1 MGVNHRAGA
10 WSILPGRALFGIA
23 MLSKILV
30 VVIFL
35 GIVASMGSALFFLIK
50 DKGQSD
56 RTLKALTVR
65 IVVSIALF
73 ALLFVLWGLG
83 LINPHGIRP

>member
-1 MGVNHRAGA
+1 
-10 WSILPGRALFGIA
+10 
-23 MLSKILV
+23 MLSKILIV
-30 VVIFL
+30 IIFL
-35 GIVASMGSALFFLIK
+35 GMIGSMGSALFFLIK

-65 IVVSIALF
+65 IGVSIALF

-83 LINPHGIRP
+83 LISPHGVRP

>member
-1 MGVNHRAGA
+1 
-10 WSILPGRALFGIA
+10 
-23 MLSKILV
+23 MLSKIII

-35 GIVASMGSALFFLIK
+35 GIVVSMGSALVFLVK
-50 DKGQSD
+50 DKGQSN

-65 IVVSIALF
+65 IVVSVALF

-83 LINPHGIRP
+83 LINPHGVRP

>member
-1 MGVNHRAGA
+1 
-10 WSILPGRALFGIA
+10 
-23 MLSKILV
+23 MLSKILII
-30 VVIFL
+30 VIFL
-35 GIVASMGSALFFLIK
+35 GIIGSMGSALFFLIK

-65 IVVSIALF
+65 ICVSIALF

-83 LINPHGIRP
+83 LISPHGIRP

>member
-1 MGVNHRAGA
+1 
-10 WSILPGRALFGIA
+10 
-23 MLSKILV
+23 MLSKILIIL
-30 VVIFL
+30 IFL
-35 GIVASMGSALFFLIK
+35 GIIGSMGSALFFLIK

-65 IVVSIALF
+65 ICVSIALF

-83 LINPHGIRP
+83 LISPHGIRP

>member
-1 MGVNHRAGA
+1 
-10 WSILPGRALFGIA
+10 
-23 MLSKILV
+23 MLSKILII
-30 VVIFL
+30 VIFL

-56 RTLKALTVR
+56 RTLRALTVR

-83 LINPHGIRP
+83 LISPHGVQP

>member
-1 MGVNHRAGA
+1 
-10 WSILPGRALFGIA
+10 
-23 MLSKILV
+23 MLSKILIV
-30 VVIFL
+30 IIFL
-35 GIVASMGSALFFLIK
+35 GIIGSMGSALFFLIK

-65 IVVSIALF
+65 IGVSIALF

-83 LINPHGIRP
+83 LISPHGVRP